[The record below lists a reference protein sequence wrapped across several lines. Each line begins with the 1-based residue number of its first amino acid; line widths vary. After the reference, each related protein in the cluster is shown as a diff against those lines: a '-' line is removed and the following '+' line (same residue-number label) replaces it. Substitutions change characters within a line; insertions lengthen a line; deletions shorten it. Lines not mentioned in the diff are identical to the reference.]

1 MNEHPDLDQK
11 EQYEDEVYEERA
23 ELRCGSCGGLMDTC
37 TLGDEVYYRCEDC
50 GMGEAT

>member
-1 MNEHPDLDQK
+1 MNEHPDLNQMQDA
-11 EQYEDEVYEERA
+11 EDEAYLEQ

-50 GMGEAT
+50 GMGEVT